1 LVGQSITPRDSALLE
16 RAIVAPGWNARR
28 DILANRAARE
38 TLDLLFVAGMPDPLR
53 FVLVAG
59 ATGALGRRV
68 VDHLRRRG
76 VRVRLLSRRAVHAGP
91 PGPSGEAGIEA
102 FRGDVLD
109 PASLVGSCD
118 GVDAVVS
125 CVGASLDLYA
135 WRDRKSYSLVDA
147 GGNLALVEAAR
158 AAGVSRFAYVSVF
171 ATPGIEAT
179 AYVKAH
185 RAVEQALADSFFDQR
200 VIRPTGFFG
209 FLDEF
214 VRMARRGLAPVVG
227 DGSARTNP
235 VDELDLAEFVAD
247 SFDGEDSLVEVGGP
261 DVFSRAEI
269 ASLAATAVA
278 RRVRVVH
285 SPPGAWMAASRALA
299 RLQPRLSELLEFA
312 AVVSTTEAIAPRRGR
327 RRLEDHFREVAA
339 TMR

>member
-1 LVGQSITPRDSALLE
+1 LLVKAAIQRRSR
-16 RAIVAPGWNARR
+16 RARNA
-28 DILANRAARE
+28 NAARVSGN
-38 TLDLLFVAGMPDPLR
+38 LLFVGRVTKPLG

-59 ATGALGRRV
+59 ATGSLGRLV
-68 VDHLRRRG
+68 VDRLRGRG
-76 VRVRLLSRRAVHAGP
+76 VRVRVLSRHAVATDSAGP
-91 PGPSGEAGIEA
+91 ASDAGIEA

-118 GVDAVVS
+118 GVDAVIS

-135 WRDRKSYSLVDA
+135 WRDRLSYSLVDA

-171 ATPGIEAT
+171 ATPGMEGT

-185 RAVEQALADSFFDQR
+185 RAVEQALADSFFDR
-200 VIRPTGFFG
+200 RIIRPTGFFG
-209 FLDEF
+209 FLDEL

-227 DGSARTNP
+227 DGRARTNP
-235 VDELDLAEFVAD
+235 VDESDLAEFVTD
-247 SFDGEDSLVEVGGP
+247 SFDSEDNLVEVGGP
-261 DVFSRAEI
+261 DVLTRAEI
-269 ASLAATAVA
+269 ASLAAAAVG
-278 RRVRVVH
+278 RRVRTVH
-285 SPPGAWMAASRALA
+285 SPPGAWLAASRVLS

-339 TMR
+339 AMT